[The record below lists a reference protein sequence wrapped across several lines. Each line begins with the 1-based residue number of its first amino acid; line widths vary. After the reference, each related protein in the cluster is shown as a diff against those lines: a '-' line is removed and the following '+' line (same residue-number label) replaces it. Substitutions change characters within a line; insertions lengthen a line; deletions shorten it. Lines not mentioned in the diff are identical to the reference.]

1 MPLSERANFRNSEI
15 HVPQFGDIKRR
26 NSPLLSSRNF
36 SDVILPSAVVNE
48 ISGIISRS
56 FVTGW
61 LLLEQ
66 ANNVAVETKNSVVTA
81 IYIWKVLI
89 VKILSLCMVVPFIK

>member
-1 MPLSERANFRNSEI
+1 MPSSERANFRNSEI

-36 SDVILPSAVVNE
+36 SDVIWPSDVVNE
-48 ISGIISRS
+48 ISGIISVV
-56 FVTGW
+56 FVSDS

-66 ANNVAVETKNSVVTA
+66 ANNVPAETKNSVMTA
-81 IYIWKVLI
+81 IYIWKFLM
-89 VKILSLCMVVPFIK
+89 VKI

>member
-1 MPLSERANFRNSEI
+1 MPLSERANFRNSEM

-36 SDVILPSAVVNE
+36 ADVILPSAVVNE
-48 ISGIISRS
+48 ISGIISMS

-66 ANNVAVETKNSVVTA
+66 ANNVAAETKNSVVRT
-81 IYIWKVLI
+81 IYIWKLLM
-89 VKILSLCMVVPFIK
+89 VKI